1 MTGDRLRSALTG
13 VVVLYLVTAGIGTWL
28 AVDEGLVGR
37 PFGWDLD
44 LATLPSFVFGLGTA
58 LSAPL
63 LFLVALVAAV
73 VILHREGRDMRR
85 ASAGGIALLGSGF
98 LIGMLAEPITWK
110 LLRSGPVLSPTAA
123 IVVANIV
130 LPMILVIL
138 AVMDL
143 RQRQDNAV
151 VRQPTRP

>member
-1 MTGDRLRSALTG
+1 VNVDARRSALTG
-13 VVVLYLVTAGIGTWL
+13 VAVLYLVTAGIGTWL
-28 AVDEGLVGR
+28 AVDESLVGQ
-37 PFGWDLD
+37 PFGWDLG

-73 VILHREGRDMRR
+73 VMLHVAGGDTRR

-98 LIGMLAEPITWK
+98 LIGMLAEPITWE
-110 LLRSGPVLSPTAA
+110 LLRFGPVLGPIAA

-130 LPMILVIL
+130 LPVILVIL

-143 RQRQDNAV
+143 IQRQNNAV
-151 VRQPTRP
+151 ERQPTRP